1 MATLEEIL
9 KAPNMQRT
17 IEETKSGVPNPFDA
31 AFFTTTSPVDGD
43 YAEYRKVDGSREL
56 AQRVAY
62 GSPSKNVT
70 HRNISEVPVKL
81 IHTFENIR
89 HKPAVMNNLLSDD
102 NQRQL
107 LGEQEIGRQTMEF
120 KVRFMN
126 LRISAVASGLALG
139 AIYFNED
146 GQLLSSSSGA
156 KVTIDYGIPAGNKN
170 QLDWDGSGAIIDA
183 DWNTAATSIVSH
195 IKDLKSAAVKL
206 SGFPIE
212 TAYYGEN
219 IVGFLVKNTDV
230 INFAGRGSPTAA
242 SLMATGVIPDGFLGI
257 PKWRPACDH
266 VWVDDDGSTLTTV
279 WNANGITFVP
289 PVDRSWWD
297 MFEGSIPTP
306 TNIGAITD
314 DGLSALAN
322 IGTAR
327 GMFNYAH
334 VTSDPVGIKQLAGD
348 TFLPIV
354 KATKAIW
361 IAIVSGF

>member
-1 MATLEEIL
+1 MATIEEIL

-17 IEETKSGVPNPFDA
+17 IEEVKSGVPNPFDPA
-31 AFFTTTSPVDGD
+31 LFTTTSPVDGD

-62 GSPSKNVT
+62 GGPSKNVT
-70 HRNISEVPVKL
+70 HRDISEVPVKL

-89 HKPAVMNNLLSDD
+89 HKPAVMNNLLSDN

-107 LGEQEIGRQTMEF
+107 LGEQEIGRQTQEF
-120 KVRFMN
+120 KARYMN

-156 KVTIDYGIPAGNKN
+156 KVTIDYGIPAGNKD
-170 QLDWDGSGAIIDA
+170 QLDWDGNGDIIDG
-183 DWNTAATSIVSH
+183 DWDTAATTIVQQM
-195 IKDLKSAAVKL
+195 KTLKSAAVKL

-212 TAYYGEN
+212 TAYYGAN
-219 IVGFLVKNTDV
+219 ILGYLLANTEV
-230 INFAGRGSPTAA
+230 LNFAARVPTMAA
-242 SLMATGVIPDGFLGI
+242 SLQTGIIPDGFLGI
-257 PKWRPACDH
+257 PKWRAACDH

-279 WNANGITFVP
+279 WDDDGITFVP

-297 MFEGSIPTP
+297 MFEGSIPVP
-306 TNIGAITD
+306 NNLGAITD
-314 DGLSALAN
+314 DGLAALAN
-322 IGTAR
+322 VSTAR

-334 VTSDPVGIKQLAGD
+334 VTSDPVGIKHLAGD